1 MKAKHIPLLAT
12 LALAAAFTACNHPVV
27 NVTLPQAAEN
37 SSHIYTLFV
46 NARVNKASII
56 DGTLKAYITIEGEE
70 HEMAAAPY
78 GDQIFQYD
86 YAMPAGNSQAK
97 YFFTIRY
104 DERVNGVIKHR
115 QIDPDNSQIFTL
127 NIVNR
132 YVLEMETVRG
142 PVGAVVA
149 VVGRGF
155 NPGDHI
161 MIGGT
166 WAPTAVA
173 STNALSFAVP
183 PLAPGDYPVEWHA
196 GADVFQIG
204 AFHVDASNV
213 LVTPASVEVASTE
226 STSLTLTMDQMAPQG
241 GVPFEVLTDAP
252 QSVIMPKE
260 IVIPGGQRSVTV
272 KITGGT
278 PGSGSLHI
286 SAPGFYRAVT
296 AIKVNDAPPAPAVVA
311 PVPAAPVEAAPAPAA
326 PAATPATP
334 ETPPAKLP
342 AAAVMG
348 S

>member
-12 LALAAAFTACNHPVV
+12 LALAAAFAACNHPVV

-37 SSHIYTLFV
+37 QSHIYTLFV
-46 NARVNKASII
+46 NARINKANLVP
-56 DGTLKAYITIEGEE
+56 GTLKAFITIEGEE
-70 HEMAAAPY
+70 HEMSAAPY

-86 YAMPAGNSQAK
+86 YAMPANYSLAK
-97 YFFTIRY
+97 YFFTVRY
-104 DERVNGVIKHR
+104 DELVTGLVKHR
-115 QIDPDNSQIFTL
+115 QIDPDASQIYTL

-132 YVLEMETVRG
+132 YVLEMESVRG

-155 NPGDHI
+155 NPADHI

-166 WAPTAVA
+166 WAPTTVA
-173 STNALSFAVP
+173 SSNALTFAVP

-196 GADVFQIG
+196 GSEVFQIG
-204 AFHVDASNV
+204 AFHVDASN
-213 LVTPASVEVASTE
+213 LTATPASIEVAATANA
-226 STSLTLTMDQMAPQG
+226 TLTISMEQLAPQG
-241 GVPFEVLTDAP
+241 GIPFEVLTDVP

-260 IVIPGGQRSVTV
+260 IVIPGGQRSATVT
-272 KITGGT
+272 ITGGS

-296 AIKVNDAPPAPAVVA
+296 TIKVNEAPPAPAPVVA
-311 PVPAAPVEAAPAPAA
+311 PVAAPVEAAPAPAA
-326 PAATPATP
+326 PTATPATP